1 MPFRSLIWIKN
12 ELRPIEIYVPRT
24 VNRLLDVS
32 DGDFISLCMSMACR
46 PERSARVTL
55 QKKAMGAAS
64 VSEIA
69 LFRRLLGVLRVW
81 DIIITALPSAVI
93 GD

>member
-1 MPFRSLIWIKN
+1 
-12 ELRPIEIYVPRT
+12 
-24 VNRLLDVS
+24 
-32 DGDFISLCMSMACR
+32 
-46 PERSARVTL
+46 
-55 QKKAMGAAS
+55 MGAAS

-69 LFRRLLGVLRVW
+69 LLRRLPGVLRVW